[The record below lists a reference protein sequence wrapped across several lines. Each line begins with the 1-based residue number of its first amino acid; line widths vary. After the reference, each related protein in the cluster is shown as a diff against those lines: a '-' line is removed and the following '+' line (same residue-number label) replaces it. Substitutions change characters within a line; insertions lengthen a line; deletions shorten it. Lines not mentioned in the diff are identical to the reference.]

1 MAFKVFLQDLKE
13 AINTQ
18 FDNVI
23 ALRRG
28 DVDNGLVF
36 VFSHPNLDKPLEIEL
51 VVQDVEKYR
60 RNATFMMFAS
70 LDGPAATD
78 LCRYLQNLSP
88 RLPGEG
94 TVTDIVTLVSG
105 CLSTKLSGVA
115 GDEEEEQD
123 LTMEQDEPE
132 DGLTDDSSL
141 RSHSTDG
148 WWSSTAQIA
157 AAAGM
162 AVVFFPPDQQ
172 KAPEAISLSLPVSV
186 LGLLDDALEAW
197 NLEPHH
203 HLVLFIRIVDTLSS
217 FQDYCDQPSQQ
228 EYLQFYFGKCASA
241 APSYDGFRHLFSHSP
256 QPTSPQ
262 GVPPAD
268 KGDRALFD
276 GPLCEPHF
284 MTGSINR
291 LLNHCLHRLL
301 KLRRNLNLS
310 WTAAQELLCN
320 MDRNTATDTAP
331 LRHVE
336 DGILVCPQAPA
347 SLRHDF
353 ALDAVEQ
360 FSIPIVAMQ
369 LALRSL
375 ARCTEYCMTCY
386 RKVNDGC
393 DSLKPYVCMDPL
405 CLYQYLTLGFGPSI
419 ELEILHRPYV
429 VDLLISFF
437 YSATVYGTVKT
448 VPPGL
453 CLKCIDFTD
462 VSSRVVVMIG
472 ADIKMLRLGSQ
483 ANCNVAQGSWFGL
496 ATPQLTDG
504 FTDFGYAICRVAN
517 VINESS
523 FYYEILVNSYHASAS
538 ITNQLKK
545 HLTSLSCSQKPVNGN
560 WNPAFAFFKNP
571 DLELFSESELKMWAM
586 SQILCCVPSVL
597 EMRTFLQNYP
607 GTPLSSW
614 SRMNRSTLFLLQ
626 WILASNRSH
635 IVQDQPL
642 RSSVR
647 SRDGFLAQEMAIDS
661 RGVPDHLQFRF
672 VQGAP
677 DKELQ
682 FVKQLKTHVLSGNGG
697 NSKYPTLFAW
707 HGSHLSNWHSIIRN
721 GLNFD
726 KRSHGR
732 TFGHGV
738 YMSRSMVCSSS
749 YVRTGSA
756 LSVIR
761 SPQFSDGEFLAMP
774 ATCWPN
780 SVLKPSTVLS
790 LCEIVNRPD
799 LFVSQSPHYV
809 VDNVEWIQCR
819 YLYVSICPSAESLRD
834 VHPGAEV
841 KQFEGNIPQEPSR
854 ELYGYGDKRFE
865 IPWSAIPPL
874 RRQLMEPNGNRQS
887 VSTKSSG
894 FCTGSLDFDSL
905 PKMPEPSWAAS
916 SPQALAA
923 LGREI
928 KELHQTQAKTAI
940 RDLGWYIDV
949 ARVDNLFHWIVELH
963 SFEESLP
970 LAQDMARMG
979 SISVV
984 LEVRFGS
991 NYPFSPPFVRVIRP
1005 RFLPFS
1011 RGGGGHVTAGGAICS
1026 EMLTGTGWS
1035 PVLGMEK
1042 VLIQVRLGLCD
1053 ADPPARLDTAIGQDY
1068 SVSEA
1073 IDAYIRAARTHG
1085 WQVPADV
1092 AQISRGW

>member
-13 AINTQ
+13 AVNTR

-36 VFSHPNLDKPLEIEL
+36 VLSHPSLDKPLEVEL

-60 RNATFMMFAS
+60 RNATFMIFAS
-70 LDGPAATD
+70 LDGPAATN

-88 RLPGEG
+88 RLPGEA
-94 TVTDIVTLVSG
+94 TVAEIVTLVST
-105 CLSTKLSGVA
+105 CLAAKLSGLSDD
-115 GDEEEEQD
+115 DEDQQD
-123 LTMEQDEPE
+123 STMEQDESE
-132 DGLTDDSSL
+132 DGLTDDCSL
-141 RSHSTDG
+141 RSQSTHG

-157 AAAGM
+157 AAAGIT
-162 AVVFFPPDQQ
+162 VVFFPPDQQ
-172 KAPEAISLSLPVSV
+172 QAPEAISLSLPVSV

-203 HLVLFIRIVDTLSS
+203 HLVLFIRIVDRLSS
-217 FQDYCDQPSQQ
+217 LQDYCDQPSQQ
-228 EYLQFYFGKCASA
+228 EHVQFYFGKCTSA
-241 APSYDGFRHLFSHSP
+241 APSYDGFRHLLSHTA

-262 GVPPAD
+262 EAQPAD
-268 KGDRALFD
+268 KGDSAQIN
-276 GPLCEPHF
+276 GPLCEPHL

-291 LLNHCLHRLL
+291 LLNYCLHRLL
-301 KLRRNLNLS
+301 RLRRNLNLS

-320 MDRNTATDTAP
+320 MDRNTATDVAS
-331 LRHVE
+331 LRHLG
-336 DGILVCPQAPA
+336 DGIIVCPQAPA
-347 SLRHDF
+347 ALRHDF
-353 ALDAVEQ
+353 ALDAIEHV
-360 FSIPIVAMQ
+360 SVPIVAMQ

-386 RKVNDGC
+386 RKINDEC
-393 DSLKPYVCMDPL
+393 DSLKPYVCVDPL

-419 ELEILHRPYV
+419 ELEIIHRPYV
-429 VDLLISFF
+429 VDLLVSFF
-437 YSATVYGTVKT
+437 YSATVHGTVKT

-472 ADIKMLRLGSQ
+472 ADIKMLRLNSQ
-483 ANCNVAQGSWFGL
+483 ANFNAAQGSWFGL
-496 ATPQLTDG
+496 ATPRLTDG
-504 FTDFGYAICRVAN
+504 FTDFEYTICRVAN
-517 VINESS
+517 IIDESS
-523 FYYEILVNSYHASAS
+523 FYYETLVNSYHASPS
-538 ITNQLKK
+538 ITNKLKK
-545 HLTSLSCSQKPVNGN
+545 HLASLSCLQKPVDGN
-560 WNPAFAFFKNP
+560 WNPVFAFFKNP
-571 DLELFSESELKMWAM
+571 DLELFSESDLKMWAM

-597 EMRTFLQNYP
+597 EMRNFLQNHP
-607 GTPLSSW
+607 GASLASW

-626 WILASNRSH
+626 WVLASNRSH

-642 RSSVR
+642 RPN
-647 SRDGFLAQEMAIDS
+647 GFL
-661 RGVPDHLQFRF
+661 DHLQFRF

-738 YMSRSMVCSSS
+738 YMSRSMVCSSN
-749 YVRTGSA
+749 YAHTGSA
-756 LSVIR
+756 LSIIR

-809 VDNVEWIQCR
+809 VDKVEWIQCR
-819 YLYVSICPSAESLRD
+819 YLYVSICPSAESLKD
-834 VHPGAEV
+834 ALPGAEV

-854 ELYGYGDKRFE
+854 ELFGYDDERFE
-865 IPWSAIPPL
+865 VPWSAIPPL
-874 RRQLMEPNGNRQS
+874 RRQLMNPNGSRQS
-887 VSTKSSG
+887 VSTRSSG
-894 FCTGSLDFDSL
+894 FCAGSLDFDSL

-928 KELHQTQAKTAI
+928 KELHQTQTKIAT

-949 ARVDNLFHWIVELH
+949 ARIDNLFHWIVELH
-963 SFEESLP
+963 SFDESLP

-979 SISVV
+979 SSSVV

-1053 ADPPARLDTAIGQDY
+1053 GDPPARLDTAIGHDY
-1068 SVSEA
+1068 GVSEA

-1085 WQVPADV
+1085 WQVPADI
-1092 AQISRGW
+1092 AQISQGWQ